1 MQEFEFSIETIKELM
16 DKMAKTHLGLMELE
30 VGSIR
35 LKLEAKQHPLPT
47 VVAAPAAG
55 IAEAASM
62 AIPVEEEPEEVTEPA
77 VSESPTGN
85 VVKSPIVGTFYAAPA
100 PDKESFVKVGQQVKK
115 GDVLFIIE
123 SMKLMNE
130 VQSEFDGVVSQIYVK
145 SGDGVEY
152 GQPIMII
159 G

>member
-1 MQEFEFSIETIKELM
+1 
-16 DKMAKTHLGLMELE
+16 MAT
-30 VGSIR
+30 
-35 LKLEAKQHPLPT
+35 
-47 VVAAPAAG
+47 PAAS
-55 IAEAASM
+55 IAEATPVT
-62 AIPVEEEPEEVTEPA
+62 IPMTEEQEEISEPV

-85 VVKSPIVGTFYAAPA
+85 VVKSPIVGTFYASPA
-100 PDKESFVKVGQQVKK
+100 PDKESFVKVGQKVKK

>member
-1 MQEFEFSIETIKELM
+1 MQEFDFSIETIKELM

-35 LKLEAKQHPLPT
+35 LKLEAKQHPMTT
-47 VVAAPAAG
+47 VVAAPAAS
-55 IAEAASM
+55 IAEAAPVTLPM
-62 AIPVEEEPEEVTEPA
+62 AEEQEEISEPV

-85 VVKSPIVGTFYAAPA
+85 VVKSPIVGTFYASPA
-100 PDKESFVKVGQQVKK
+100 PDKESFVKVGQKVK

>member
-1 MQEFEFSIETIKELM
+1 MQEFDFSIETIKELM

-35 LKLEAKQHPLPT
+35 LKLEAKQHPMTT
-47 VVAAPAAG
+47 VVAAPAAS
-55 IAEAASM
+55 IAEAAPVTLPM
-62 AIPVEEEPEEVTEPA
+62 AEEQEEISEPV

-85 VVKSPIVGTFYAAPA
+85 IVKSPIVGTFYASPA

-130 VQSEFDGVVSQIYVK
+130 VTSDVEGVVQEILVK
-145 SGDGVEY
+145 NGDAVEY
-152 GQPIMII
+152 DQPLMILA
-159 G
+159 

>member
-47 VVAAPAAG
+47 VVAAPTAG
-55 IAEAASM
+55 IAEAAPVT
-62 AIPVEEEPEEVTEPA
+62 IPVAEEPEVVAEPA
-77 VSESPTGN
+77 ASESPTGN
-85 VVKSPIVGTFYAAPA
+85 VVKSPIVGTFYASPA

>member
-1 MQEFEFSIETIKELM
+1 MQEFDFSIETIKELM

-35 LKLEAKQHPLPT
+35 LKLEAKQHPMKK
-47 VVAAPAAG
+47 VVAAPAAS
-55 IAEAASM
+55 IAEAAPVTLPM
-62 AIPVEEEPEEVTEPA
+62 AEEQEEISEPV

-85 VVKSPIVGTFYAAPA
+85 IVKSPIVGTFYASPA

-145 SGDGVEY
+145 SGDSVEY

>member
-1 MQEFEFSIETIKELM
+1 MQEFDFSIETIKELM

-35 LKLEAKQHPLPT
+35 LKLEAKQHPMTPG
-47 VVAAPAAG
+47 VAAPAAS
-55 IAEAASM
+55 IAEAAPVTLPM
-62 AIPVEEEPEEVTEPA
+62 AEEQEEISEPV

-85 VVKSPIVGTFYAAPA
+85 IVKSPIVGTFYASPA

-145 SGDGVEY
+145 SGDSVEY

>member
-47 VVAAPAAG
+47 VVAAPTAG
-55 IAEAASM
+55 VTEAASM
-62 AIPVEEEPEEVTEPA
+62 VIPVEEEPEEATGPA
-77 VSESPTGN
+77 VSENPTGN

>member
-1 MQEFEFSIETIKELM
+1 MQEFDFSIETIKELM

-35 LKLEAKQHPLPT
+35 LKLEAKQHPMTT
-47 VVAAPAAG
+47 VVAAPAAS
-55 IAEAASM
+55 IAEAAPVTLPM
-62 AIPVEEEPEEVTEPA
+62 AEEQEEISEPV

-85 VVKSPIVGTFYAAPA
+85 IVKSPIVGTFYASPA

-130 VQSEFDGVVSQIYVK
+130 VPSDVDGTVTQILV
-145 SGDGVEY
+145 DNAQPVEY
-152 GQPIMII
+152 GQPILVIE
-159 G
+159 

>member
-1 MQEFEFSIETIKELM
+1 MQEFDFSIETIKELM
-16 DKMAKTHLGLMELE
+16 DKMAKTHRGLMELE

-35 LKLEAKQHPLPT
+35 LKLEAKQHPMTT
-47 VVAAPAAG
+47 VVAAPAAS
-55 IAEAASM
+55 IAEAAPVTLPM
-62 AIPVEEEPEEVTEPA
+62 AEEQEEISEPV

-85 VVKSPIVGTFYAAPA
+85 IVKSPIVGTFYASPA

-145 SGDGVEY
+145 SGDSVEY

>member
-55 IAEAASM
+55 IAEAAPM
-62 AIPVEEEPEEVTEPA
+62 AIPVEEEPEEATVPVA
-77 VSESPTGN
+77 SESPTGN